1 MVQAIVL
8 GAVGL
13 LSRAF
18 MTLANTTEISGAAH
32 LREALDRPTEQG
44 LVTVSNHAAALDDP
58 LLLSAMMPLASLSRP
73 SEYRWGMCA
82 TDRCFKNRFMA
93 AFFRAGKACLSLL

>member
-1 MVQAIVL
+1 ML

-13 LSRAF
+13 LSRGF
-18 MTLANTTEISGAAH
+18 MTLANTTEVSGAEL
-32 LREALDRPTEQG
+32 LRNALDRPSERG

-58 LLLSAMMPLASLSRP
+58 LLLAAMMPLASLTRP

-93 AFFRAGKACLSLL
+93 AFFRAGRVCLSLP